1 MRVVLDTNVIV
12 SAFYFPG
19 SRHRIVFDHTRSNGQ
34 LLMSLDTFNELSSV
48 LHRPQFD
55 KYPVQSVRKEFIEAL
70 AMEVEH
76 VRITETI
83 IACKDPNDD
92 MFLEVAIS
100 GKADLIVSGDTDLL
114 SLNPFRDIDIIS
126 PAEYLKRNKL

>member
-12 SAFYFPG
+12 SAFYFPH
-19 SRHRIVFDHTRSNGQ
+19 SRPRVVFDHARQNGQ

-48 LHRPQFD
+48 IHRPQFD
-55 KYPVQSVRKEFIEAL
+55 KYPVQAVRKEFMEAL

-83 IACKDPNDD
+83 VACKDPNDD
-92 MFLEVAIS
+92 MFLEVAVS
-100 GKADLIVSGDTDLL
+100 GKADLIVSGDNDLL
-114 SLNPFRDIDIIS
+114 ALHPFRGIDILS
-126 PAEYLKRNKL
+126 PVEYLKRYEH